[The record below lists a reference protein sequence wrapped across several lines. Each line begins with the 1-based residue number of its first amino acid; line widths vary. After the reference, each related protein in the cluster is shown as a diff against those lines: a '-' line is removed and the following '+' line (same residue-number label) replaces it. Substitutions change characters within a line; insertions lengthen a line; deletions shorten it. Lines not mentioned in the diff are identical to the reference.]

1 MPVKKD
7 ASGNRSVEAEMDI
20 PGSPEEVWDAIATGP
35 GISSWFVPS
44 ELEGR
49 IGGTAVSHF
58 ASDGTMD
65 SIGTITAWEPPK
77 RFVAEAA
84 GGPGT
89 VAMEWTVEAKSGGV
103 CTVRVVHRWFASLD
117 DWDDQFES
125 HTKGWI
131 AFFSLL
137 RLYRM
142 HFSGKYAETIQL
154 LIPSSAPTAEAW
166 RNLVGPFGL
175 ANAAEQQRAKAPSG
189 TPPLEGV
196 IEQAGPKEHPGLI
209 VRLDQP
215 APGLA
220 HLFALPM
227 GGMTFL
233 SVRLY
238 LFGSDATNIAKREE
252 AEWRAWLEKQFT
264 PPTMPT
270 SDCAGGT
277 IAG

>member
-7 ASGNRSVEAEMDI
+7 ASGNRSVEAEMDV
-20 PGSPEEVWDAIATGP
+20 PGTPEEVWDAIATGP
-35 GISSWFVPS
+35 GLSAWFVPS

-49 IGGTAVSHF
+49 IGGTTVSHF
-58 ASDGTMD
+58 ASDGSMD

-89 VAMEWTVEAKSGGV
+89 VATEWTVEAKSGRL
-103 CTVRVVHRWFASLD
+103 CTVRVVHRWFASTD
-117 DWDDQFES
+117 DWDDQFEG
-125 HTKGWI
+125 HTYGWL

-137 RLYRM
+137 RLYRLY
-142 HFSGKYAETIQL
+142 FPGEYGAVFQL
-154 LIPSSAPTAEAW
+154 LFPTSAATTEAW
-166 RNLVGPFGL
+166 KNLVDPLGL
-175 ANAAEQQRAKAPSG
+175 ANAVEQQRVKAPSD
-189 TPPLEGV
+189 TPPFEGV
-196 IEQAGPKEHPGLI
+196 IEQTGPQEHPALI
-209 VRLDQP
+209 LRLDQP

-238 LFGSDATNIAKREE
+238 LFGDDATNTAKREE
-252 AEWRAWLEKQFT
+252 PRWRRWLEKHV
-264 PPTMPT
+264 PAP
-270 SDCAGGT
+270 AG
-277 IAG
+277 